1 MAISA
6 LFLQAQAAPPPLTT
20 VEVRIEGLRS
30 EKGIVRACLT
40 RDPKFFPHCEKDA
53 GSHKLNIPTPQA
65 ALLRFTNVTPGDYAI
80 TLLHDEN
87 GNAKLDTMLGI
98 PKEGV
103 GFSNNP
109 RLIAGPPKFVA
120 ARFQVESRPVSATIV
135 LKYFL

>member
-6 LFLQAQAAPPPLTT
+6 LLLKAEAAPPPLAT
-20 VEVRIEGLRS
+20 VEVHVEGLRS
-30 EKGIVRACLT
+30 QKGIIRACLT
-40 RDPKFFPHCEKDA
+40 SNPKFFPHCDKDK
-53 GSHKLNIPTPQA
+53 GSHKLNTPTPQG
-65 ALLRFTNVTPGDYAI
+65 ALLRFTNVTPGTYAI

-87 GNAKLDTMLGI
+87 GNARLDTMLGI

-109 RLIAGPPKFVA
+109 RLIAGPPKFAAVQFAVKDAPVA
-120 ARFQVESRPVSATIV
+120 ATIR